1 MTSEPTIHVFE
12 VMTRDLD
19 GLMDARGESAKA
31 LLASDTGII
40 ADEVRVILGYQ
51 VRADL
56 TQHECDTAL
65 YDLFADPI
73 IETASHEE
81 MLLSSFDTPPDLAI
95 QVGFKPG
102 VTDNSAQAALDGLTT
117 LFAHHSS
124 AEIATTKTYAIWGA
138 STEQLQRIA
147 GSLHNPM
154 IERASISNTSECA
167 TGVWP
172 TLDFP
177 RMSPLPYVKPATVD
191 LEVPDDELI
200 SISEKGLLALNLE
213 EMKAIQAHYRDVSVR
228 ESRKAIGLPPS
239 SPTDAELECLAQ
251 TWSEHCSH
259 KIFAAEIHHVD
270 TTTGEDTTID
280 SLFKTHI
287 MQPTLDIQEQVDWLL
302 SIFHDNSGVIA
313 WNDDWSLCIKAETHN
328 SPSALDPYGGA
339 ITGIVGVNRDIV
351 GTGLGARPIAN
362 TDVFCFGPP
371 DYQKPLP
378 DGLFHPS
385 RVFRGVHSGV
395 RSGGNESGIPTVNG
409 AIVFDERYI
418 GKPLVY
424 CGTLGIMPR
433 TLPDGRQSHIKT
445 PEAGDIVYM
454 VGGRVG
460 YDGIHGATFS
470 SLELTEESPSSAV
483 QIGDPITQKK
493 MIDMLL
499 EARDAGLIQV
509 ITDNGPGGLSS
520 SVGEM
525 AELTGGAEL
534 DLGEVPLKQAGLSP
548 WEILVS
554 ESQERMTVG
563 IRPSD
568 SRAFE
573 ELARLH
579 EVEATAVGTF
589 TDTGAFVV
597 THGEDPV
604 AHLPIQFLHDGCPQL
619 KLESEWKPPL
629 NMPMHTPSADARE
642 MGTILERLMA
652 RPNIASKEWWVRS
665 YDHEVIA
672 QSVIKPFGGVNM
684 DAPGDAAVIAPIQG
698 GTQGAVISNGIVPR
712 YSDIDAYAMAAASV
726 DEALRNAVC
735 VGVDLDLIAGLDN
748 FCWPDPVESPKTPD
762 GRYKLA
768 QLVRANRAIDDTCR
782 AYRLPC
788 ISGKDSMKNDATLNG
803 EKISVPPTILFSL
816 VGNHPDVREAVSS
829 DFKTPGDAIYL
840 LGETHQELGASEL
853 AFMLSE
859 DGSGGIGDDV
869 PQIDT
874 ARNLA
879 LYRALTTAMRQS
891 LVRSAHDCSDGGL
904 APALAECCFG
914 ADSGAEVDIAPL
926 WEDCDTLDKW
936 GALFGESLGRIL
948 VSVRERDRTAFEK
961 TMAGHACHHLGKV
974 STGDTI
980 SFSKGEQILLTASM
994 GGLRDAWK
1002 GALDGGAI

>member
-1 MTSEPTIHVFE
+1 
-12 VMTRDLD
+12 
-19 GLMDARGESAKA
+19 
-31 LLASDTGII
+31 
-40 ADEVRVILGYQ
+40 
-51 VRADL
+51 
-56 TQHECDTAL
+56 
-65 YDLFADPI
+65 
-73 IETASHEE
+73 
-81 MLLSSFDTPPDLAI
+81 
-95 QVGFKPG
+95 
-102 VTDNSAQAALDGLTT
+102 
-117 LFAHHSS
+117 
-124 AEIATTKTYAIWGA
+124 
-138 STEQLQRIA
+138 
-147 GSLHNPM
+147 M
-154 IERASISNTSECA
+154 I
-167 TGVWP
+167 
-172 TLDFP
+172 
-177 RMSPLPYVKPATVD
+177 PLPYVKPATVD
-191 LEVPDDELI
+191 LEVSDDELI

-213 EMKAIQAHYRDVSVR
+213 EMKAIQAHYRDERVR
-228 ESRKAIGLPPS
+228 DARRGLGLPHS

-270 TTTGEDTTID
+270 TVTGEDTTID

-287 MQPTLDIQEQVDWLL
+287 MQPTLDIQKQVDWLL

-313 WNDDWSLCIKAETHN
+313 WNEDWSLCIKAETHN

-371 DYQKPLP
+371 DYEKPLP
-378 DGLFHPS
+378 EGLFHPS

-433 TLPDGRQSHIKT
+433 VLPDGRQSHIKT

-470 SLELTEESPSSAV
+470 SLELTEDSPSSAV

-509 ITDNGPGGLSS
+509 ITDNGAGGLSS

-525 AELTGGAEL
+525 AELTGGAVL

-568 SRAFE
+568 RDAFE
-573 ELARLH
+573 ELAELH

-589 TDTGAFVV
+589 TDSGAFVV
-597 THGEDPV
+597 THGEEPV
-604 AHLPIQFLHDGCPQL
+604 AHLPIHFLHDGCPQL
-619 KLESEWKPPL
+619 KLESEWAPPAHKPI
-629 NMPMHTPSADARE
+629 HTPSVDAHG
-642 MGTILERLMA
+642 MGELLARLMA

-816 VGNHPDVREAVSS
+816 VGNHPDVRKAVSS

-853 AFMLSE
+853 AFMLSDE
-859 DGSGGIGDDV
+859 GSGGIGGAV

-874 ARNLA
+874 GRNLA
-879 LYRALTTAMRQS
+879 MYRALTTAMSQS

-904 APALAECCFG
+904 APALTECCFG
-914 ADSGAEVDIAPL
+914 SDSGAEVDLAAL

-948 VSVRERDRTAFEK
+948 VSVKQSDRTAFEE
-961 TMAGHACHHLGKV
+961 TMAGQTCNHLGTV

-980 SFSKGEQILLTASM
+980 TISKGEHTLLTASM
-994 GGLRDAWK
+994 GALRDAWK
-1002 GALDGGAI
+1002 GALDGGAV